1 MALSHAL
8 APTVV
13 IRAARGS
20 DGESLRRLAALDSAR
35 IPAGDI
41 LVAEA
46 EGAVVAAHSPT
57 TGATIADPFRRTA
70 DVVEAVAL
78 AVAGA
83 PGAEGDREVDVARAH
98 GGQRVLRLHQ
108 RHGEL
113 DRGM

>member
-1 MALSHAL
+1 MALSLAV

-20 DGESLRRLAALDSAR
+20 DGDSLRRLAALDSAR
-35 IPAGDI
+35 VPAGDV

-70 DVVEAVAL
+70 EVVQLLEL
-78 AVAGA
+78 RGA
-83 PGAEGDREVDVARAH
+83 MLRAA
-98 GGQRVLRLHQ
+98 
-108 RHGEL
+108 
-113 DRGM
+113 

>member
-35 IPAGDI
+35 VPTGDL

-46 EGAVVAAHSPT
+46 EGVVVAAHSST

-70 DVVEAVAL
+70 DVVEL
-78 AVAGA
+78 LELRGA
-83 PGAEGDREVDVARAH
+83 MLRAA
-98 GGQRVLRLHQ
+98 
-108 RHGEL
+108 
-113 DRGM
+113 